1 MSERKKLPLD
11 KIKELREQSVLD
23 TLEMR
28 NLIKEY
34 GLSLWYLKT
43 GEGQPYLELGPLHKI
58 EKKVR
63 ISRYRL

>member
-1 MSERKKLPLD
+1 MSERKILPLD

-23 TLEMR
+23 NREMR
-28 NLIKEY
+28 TLIKEY
-34 GLSLWYLKT
+34 GISLWYLKT
-43 GEGQPYLELGPLHKI
+43 GEGQPYLDLGPLYKK

>member
-1 MSERKKLPLD
+1 MSERKKLPLN

-43 GEGQPYLELGPLHKI
+43 GEGQPYLELGPLHKR

>member
-1 MSERKKLPLD
+1 MSERKKLPLN

-28 NLIKEY
+28 TLIKEY

-43 GEGQPYLELGPLHKI
+43 GEGQPYLELGALYKK